1 MQEFICFLVDFYEKV
16 NVQNMDN
23 AELYVGM
30 CFHHIPEAIN
40 LIFFEIYLLRKNG
53 FDDIMVE

>member
-23 AELYVGM
+23 AEWYVGM

-40 LIFFEIYLLRKNG
+40 LFFLKFISCAKTDLM
-53 FDDIMVE
+53 I